1 MMIRFSRR
9 AGEALGQA
17 WATAKSFET
26 AYIGTEHLLTG
37 ILAEGDGLACDL
49 LKSAGVD
56 HSTVIRQLT
65 ALNHKEPVAIKAPAE
80 ESLDG
85 NEIFAMMT
93 PRTRLVLNLAAR
105 DAQAL
110 SPIGVIEPEHL
121 LLGILREG
129 DSVAVRI
136 LGEFG
141 VSPRPFLTILLQA
154 IQAGL
159 GGQESVGGRSG
170 TFASSTRDSSTAP
183 SESKTP
189 TLDQFSRDLTEMA
202 REGRFDPVI
211 GRGDEIRRVEQ
222 ILCRRTKNNPV
233 LIGEPGV
240 GKTAVVEGLAQRIVA
255 GDVPES
261 LRG

>member
-1 MMIRFSRR
+1 
-9 AGEALGQA
+9 
-17 WATAKSFET
+17 
-26 AYIGTEHLLTG
+26 
-37 ILAEGDGLACDL
+37 
-49 LKSAGVD
+49 
-56 HSTVIRQLT
+56 
-65 ALNHKEPVAIKAPAE
+65 
-80 ESLDG
+80 
-85 NEIFAMMT
+85 MMT

-240 GKTAVVEGLAQRIVA
+240 GKTAIAEGIGAAYDLGRYARDAFRETPCLARSQRYARRIKIQRRIRRTPQD
-255 GDVPES
+255 GN
-261 LRG
+261 R